1 MRAPHYAALLIIAL
15 LALPSSAALAF
26 DDDEMTF
33 EPDEVA
39 DDPDDD
45 FDDDDEMTF
54 APDDLD
60 DTAYDPEA
68 DMAEALDVG
77 VVTVPTDDLSDADR
91 DRIQSALREAAREI
105 PEISTYGDSDLLP
118 ALVDRDADYCS
129 RESLCLAGVGR
140 SAGVDRIL
148 QARVEQQDDGYRLD
162 LDYFDVDERLFVA
175 YHSNTRNSD
184 IDEVIEGIPAGVNDI
199 FGIRGDRLDDG
210 FVDQRDVNVGRIASY
225 FGAGAAVVAL
235 GAGSYYGLQVRSDQ
249 DDLDGQARDDDGRYT
264 ELSQREARSI
274 RRDMDSNARNANLFL
289 GIGAGLA
296 VTSVVLFFLS
306 SEDDPAMAANATLDE
321 GLRIAPQWDS
331 DRFGLGATW
340 TF

>member
-60 DTAYDPEA
+60 DSAYDPEA
-68 DMAEALDVG
+68 DMADALDVG
-77 VVTVPTDDLSDADR
+77 VVAVPTDDLSDADR

-140 SAGVDRIL
+140 STGVDRIL